1 MDYITAGEA
10 AKKWNVSGRSITY
23 HLKAGRIPGAVKK
36 GKLWLIPT
44 NAERPADKR
53 RSGNALSEPI
63 PTLSDDLIHVFAA
76 AATPMP
82 VHKPDAILDN
92 IEQGGIR
99 LIYEAE
105 LAYLR
110 GDFKRVM
117 NCYDKTLGDDA
128 VRLRI
133 CPIAIAA
140 AISMG
145 DYHTYT
151 QIDAYLK
158 GYLKADTDRK
168 IRATAEL
175 ALATAAV
182 SVIAPNMAPDWLK
195 TGDLN
200 AILPQARPNAIY
212 LRVKYF
218 SCIGKADVMLA
229 LAQTALS
236 LSSPESGI
244 TMTDIYLRL
253 TCAVSCYALE
263 QKDEAK
269 EWLLS
274 AMRLALPHG
283 FVTPFSENVT
293 ALGGLI
299 EQCLEDEFPDAYKP
313 VMEQWERT
321 WKNWI
326 TFHNQFTKD
335 NITLILS
342 LREYHLAVL
351 VARRVPY
358 VKIAKQYGISVGRLK
373 NIMLEIREK
382 LFLSNREELE
392 KFIL

>member
-1 MDYITAGEA
+1 MEYITTSEA
-10 AKKWNVSGRSITY
+10 AKKWGISGRAITY
-23 HLKAGRIPGAVKK
+23 HLKAGRISGAAKK

-44 NAERPADKR
+44 NAERPADNR
-53 RSGNALSEPI
+53 RGGNALLEPI
-63 PTLSDDLIHVFAA
+63 PALSDDLLHVFAA

-82 VHKPDAILDN
+82 IHKPDAVLDS
-92 IEQGGIR
+92 IEEDRIR

-110 GDFKRVM
+110 GDFKRAM
-117 NCYDKTLGDDA
+117 DSYDKTLGDA
-128 VRLRI
+128 AARLRT

-145 DYHTYT
+145 DYRTYS

-158 GYLKADTDRK
+158 GYLKSDTDRK

-218 SCIGKADVMLA
+218 ACIGKADVMLA

-274 AMRLALPHG
+274 AMHLALPHG

-293 ALGGLI
+293 ALGGII
-299 EQCLEDEFPDAYKP
+299 EQCLEEEFPDAYKP
-313 VMEQWERT
+313 VMEQCERT

-358 VKIAKQYGISVGRLK
+358 AKIAKQYGISVGRLK

-382 LFLSNREELE
+382 LFLFNREELE

>member
-1 MDYITAGEA
+1 MEYITTSEA
-10 AKKWNVSGRSITY
+10 AKKWGISGRAITY
-23 HLKAGRIPGAVKK
+23 HLKAGRISGAAKK

-44 NAERPADKR
+44 NAERPADNR
-53 RSGNALSEPI
+53 RGGNALLEPI
-63 PTLSDDLIHVFAA
+63 PALSDDLLHVFAA

-82 VHKPDAILDN
+82 IHKPDAVLDS
-92 IEQGGIR
+92 IEEDRIR

-110 GDFKRVM
+110 GDFKRAM
-117 NCYDKTLGDDA
+117 DSYDKTLGDA
-128 VRLRI
+128 AARLRT

-145 DYHTYT
+145 DYRTYS

-158 GYLKADTDRK
+158 GYLKSDTDRK

-218 SCIGKADVMLA
+218 ACIGKADVMLA

-274 AMRLALPHG
+274 AMHLALPHG

-293 ALGGLI
+293 ALGGII
-299 EQCLEDEFPDAYKP
+299 EQCLEEEFPDAYKP
-313 VMEQWERT
+313 VMEQCERT

-358 VKIAKQYGISVGRLK
+358 AKIAKQYGISVGRLK

>member
-1 MDYITAGEA
+1 MEYITIKEA
-10 AKKWNVSGRSITY
+10 CEKWGLGNRIVSLYCSE
-23 HLKAGRIPGAVKK
+23 GRISGVTRK
-36 GKLWLIPT
+36 GNLWLIPT
-44 NAERPADKR
+44 NAKRPADNR

-269 EWLLS
+269 KWLLS

-283 FVTPFSENVT
+283 LVTPFSENVT
-293 ALGGLI
+293 ALGGII
-299 EQCLEDEFPDAYKP
+299 EQCLEEEFPDAYKL

-358 VKIAKQYGISVGRLK
+358 FKIAKQYGISVGRLK